1 MEAAQQQQ
9 EQEQQEQE
17 QEQPHDACWCTAG
30 ALARL
35 EGRVGRAKSDPDDDG
50 EVVLIWADGTESDW
64 TKLPRLEQPTAAE
77 QRDYEAEAAP
87 AAQRPRVCPQLLAQ
101 GIDPQLVLHDPATLQ
116 QVADHFG
123 ADPEALLQVL
133 REELQADA
141 PEAEGAPA
149 ADGGEADPE
158 PEAAEEGA
166 EEGVPG
172 PLAGLRLSRRD
183 GTAVESSELQGK
195 VTALFFSAQWCPAC
209 RSFTPTLK
217 EFCEAVEETQ
227 GAALVSTATVCHHVS
242 V

>member
-9 EQEQQEQE
+9 QQQQEQEQE
-17 QEQPHDACWCTAG
+17 QEQPHDACWCTVG

-35 EGRVGRAKSDPDDDG
+35 EGKVGRAKSDPDDDG

-64 TKLPRLEQPTAAE
+64 TKVTRLEQPTAAE

-101 GIDPQLVLHDPATLQ
+101 GIDPQLVLQDPATLQ

-141 PEAEGAPA
+141 LE
-149 ADGGEADPE
+149 ADGREAADPE

-183 GTAVESSELQGK
+183 GAAVESSELQGK

-217 EFCEAVEETQ
+217 QFCEAVEETQ
-227 GAALVSTATVCHHVS
+227 GAALVSTAAVS
-242 V
+242 VTMCRV